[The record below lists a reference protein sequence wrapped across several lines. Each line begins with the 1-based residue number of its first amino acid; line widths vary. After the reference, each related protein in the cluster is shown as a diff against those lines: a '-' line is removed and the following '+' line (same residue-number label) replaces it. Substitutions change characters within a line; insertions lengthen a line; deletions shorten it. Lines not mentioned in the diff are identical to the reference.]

1 MKKLSYVQRSK
12 LIDIIA
18 IIAMILGIVLVLV
31 FNLVE
36 LKIIS
41 HLLREVGIIL

>member
-1 MKKLSYVQRSK
+1 MKKLSYVQQSK

-18 IIAMILGIVLVLV
+18 IIAMILGIVLVFA
-31 FNLVE
+31 FNMVE

-41 HLLREVGIIL
+41 HLLREIGIMI

>member
-31 FNLVE
+31 FNTVE

-41 HLLREVGIIL
+41 HLLREIGIIL

>member
-1 MKKLSYVQRSK
+1 MKKLYYVQRSK

-18 IIAMILGIVLVLV
+18 IIAMILGIVLVLA
-31 FNLVE
+31 FNMVE

-41 HLLREVGIIL
+41 HLLREIGIML

>member
-18 IIAMILGIVLVLV
+18 IIAMILGIVLVFA
-31 FNLVE
+31 FNMVE

-41 HLLREVGIIL
+41 HLLREIGIMI